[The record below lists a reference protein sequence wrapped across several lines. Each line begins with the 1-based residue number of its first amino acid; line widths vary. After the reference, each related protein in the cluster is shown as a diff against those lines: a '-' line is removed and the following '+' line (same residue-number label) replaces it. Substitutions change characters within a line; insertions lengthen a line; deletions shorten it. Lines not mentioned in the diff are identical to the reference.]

1 MGKIYSTYEAKAK
14 FSEILRMVR
23 EGSTVTVSYRGE
35 PVAEIRPLGGA
46 QANFARHL
54 RRLEDRGVLVRP
66 PERTG
71 SLTKVRRRPG
81 ALRRFLA
88 EREE

>member
-23 EGSTVTVSYRGE
+23 EGSTVTVSYHGE

-46 QANFARHL
+46 QASFTRHL

-66 PERTG
+66 PERSR